1 MLDILYDVF
10 SNYSLNIAIVHII
23 SAIVLFFIVNWIGAH
38 SISIGYIQLSIMAKE
53 DTAPAFNFIF
63 RILSPIVYYVLF
75 IVVVQS
81 LEHPEFVRFSYLIIL
96 YYWIF
101 RTIVII
107 LFGRNK
113 LTNWGLHIVYW
124 IISISISIWIYL
136 LVEKVDKL
144 LPDPRSLLD
153 QMWILI
159 IIFLFSVLNN
169 IELSHK
175 GTIKRR
181 KSYINH
187 QYTKFKSEF
196 GSLISEKC
204 SNEFYEAATYSIMIY
219 ENFNRPK
226 IIRMLEYLRFYIT
239 KKPHTLG
246 IMQVNTDKY
255 IDDKMSIVKAIV
267 IIVSATI
274 KHKRDIKNYSYDSLD
289 YAICDIAGTYNCDNE
304 DYKSEISEVFDIIK
318 ANYNNIEKD
327 YNEIE
332 I

>member
-1 MLDILYDVF
+1 MLDILNDVF

-107 LFGRNK
+107 LFGR
-113 LTNWGLHIVYW
+113 
-124 IISISISIWIYL
+124 L

-159 IIFLFSVLNN
+159 IIFLYSVLNN

-226 IIRMLEYLRFYIT
+226 IIRRLEYLCFYIT

-274 KHKRDIKNYSYDSLD
+274 KHKRDCIDYSYDSLD